1 MVVTIDCVK
10 SPHGH
15 YPQFSHQI
23 CAGDLCDVTSPV
35 LSPSPELLRLT
46 REYEGGAIMIQRE
59 RVTNIVMG
67 SGNCHDVMIHDTKPV
82 MS

>member
-35 LSPSPELLRLT
+35 SVTRATEAHTGVRGRGDHDTERESDKYCHGQRKLSR
-46 REYEGGAIMIQRE
+46 
-59 RVTNIVMG
+59 
-67 SGNCHDVMIHDTKPV
+67 CHD
-82 MS
+82 S

>member
-1 MVVTIDCVK
+1 MDIILSSLIRSVLVISVM
-10 SPHGH
+10 SP
-15 YPQFSHQI
+15 
-23 CAGDLCDVTSPV
+23 L

-46 REYEGGAIMIQRE
+46 RECEGGAIMIQRE

-67 SGNCHDVMIHDTKPV
+67 SGNCHDVMIHDTRPV